1 MLTEIFTFLGGLL
14 VGVSLG
20 VLVSILIGER
30 DE

>member
-1 MLTEIFTFLGGLL
+1 MLIEIFAFLGGLL

-20 VLVSILIGER
+20 VLVSLLVGER

>member
-1 MLTEIFTFLGGLL
+1 MLTEIFAFLGGLL